1 MPRRVLS
8 VILSLE
14 SGKKAQKPQLASSAP
29 SAAPRAAPSA
39 APAPVVTST
48 EAGPSKV
55 SSALQIISEE
65 SGIAVS
71 DLTDSSLFGDLG
83 VDSLLSLTIT
93 ARFREELDVDIDST
107 SMVMEY
113 PSIGDLK
120 KLFKAGQE
128 EAQPSS
134 SPDLSSQ
141 VKEAYN
147 PPPQQV
153 PVLSRQANIVERA
166 LEIVSEESGVAQAD
180 LTDDTHFTDS
190 GIDSLLSL
198 VIVSRFR
205 DELEIEV
212 DHESLLMECPTVA
225 DLRTFLLGGQ
235 STPSDQDSSDQSG
248 SPSDSSNTPS
258 SPASDPEEDD
268 ELIEVKADDLSLLP
282 DPVLSAKCTSLII
295 QGSQRTCT
303 KSLFLFPD
311 GSGSAT
317 SYAGIPRISSDT
329 CVIALNSPFL
339 KDPESLRACPLDHLI
354 AVYLTELRRRQPSG
368 PYHLGGWSAGGVLA
382 YRTAQILGIQGER
395 VASLTLIDSP
405 LPLKGLDPLPRHFYD
420 FCRSLHL
427 FGGGQHGKPA
437 SSRQHTHTF
446 SDAEHDKLISHFNA
460 SIDVLHG
467 YHAKPLN
474 HDKCPKKVSIIWAP
488 DTITDRPGVKKLE
501 PHPDDTEGMKFLTER
516 RTDFGANGWD
526 QLCPS
531 SEITIRRVENAH
543 HFSMMVSLDHRPLTK
558 CSLTDL

>member
-1 MPRRVLS
+1 M
-8 VILSLE
+8 
-14 SGKKAQKPQLASSAP
+14 
-29 SAAPRAAPSA
+29 
-39 APAPVVTST
+39 
-48 EAGPSKV
+48 
-55 SSALQIISEE
+55 
-65 SGIAVS
+65 S

-120 KLFKAGQE
+120 KLFKGVQRE
-128 EAQPSS
+128 TESHS
-134 SPDLSSQ
+134 GLDLSSQ
-141 VKEAYN
+141 VMEAYN
-147 PPPQQV
+147 PTTQQAPGV
-153 PVLSRQANIVERA
+153 SRRPNIVDRA
-166 LEIVSEESGVAQAD
+166 LQIVSEESGVAKAD
-180 LTDDTHFTDS
+180 LTDDTHFADS

-225 DLRTFLLGGQ
+225 DLRAFLVGGQ

-282 DPVLSAKCTSLII
+282 EAVVNAKCTSLII
-295 QGSQRTCT
+295 QGSQRTCS

-354 AVYLTELRRRQPSG
+354 NVYLTELRCRQPSG

-382 YRTAQILGIQGER
+382 YRTAQILGTQGEEI
-395 VASLTLIDSP
+395 ASLTLIDSP

-427 FGGGQHGKPA
+427 FGGGQHGKSA

-460 SIDVLHG
+460 SIDVLHE
-467 YHAKPLN
+467 YHAKPLSQ
-474 HDKCPKKVSIIWAP
+474 DKCPNKVSIIWAP

-531 SEITIRRVENAH
+531 SEIRIRRVENAH
-543 HFSMMVSLDHRPLTK
+543 HFSMMVSLYCRTFTAMK
-558 CSLTDL
+558 TSTG

>member
-1 MPRRVLS
+1 MD
-8 VILSLE
+8 
-14 SGKKAQKPQLASSAP
+14 
-29 SAAPRAAPSA
+29 
-39 APAPVVTST
+39 
-48 EAGPSKV
+48 
-55 SSALQIISEE
+55 IISEE

-120 KLFKAGQE
+120 KLFKGDDHGTL
-128 EAQPSS
+128 PNSS
-134 SPDLSSQ
+134 QDLSSQ
-141 VKEAYN
+141 VKEVYTA
-147 PPPQQV
+147 PVQQAPAV
-153 PVLSRQANIVERA
+153 SSQPNIVGRA
-166 LEIVSEESGVAQAD
+166 LAIVSEESGVAEAD

-205 DELEIEV
+205 EELEIDV

-225 DLRTFLLGGQ
+225 DLKAFLLGGQ
-235 STPSDQDSSDQSG
+235 STPSDQDSSDHTV

-268 ELIEVKADDLSLLP
+268 ELIEVKVEDLTPLP
-282 DPVLSAKCTSLII
+282 DAVANAKCTSLII

-303 KSLFLFPD
+303 KTIFLFPD

-317 SYAGIPRISSDT
+317 SYAGIPRVATDT
-329 CVIALNSPFL
+329 CVVALNSPFL

-354 AVYLTELRRRQPSG
+354 TVYLTELRRRQPSG

-382 YRTAQILGIQGER
+382 YRTAQILGAQGEQI
-395 VASLTLIDSP
+395 ASLTLIDAP
-405 LPLKGLDPLPRHFYD
+405 LPTTGLDPLPRHFYD

-460 SIDVLHG
+460 SIDVLHE
-467 YHAKPLN
+467 YHARPLN
-474 HDKCPKKVSIIWAP
+474 REKCPKKVSIIWAP
-488 DTITDRPGVKKLE
+488 DTITDRPGVKKME

-516 RTDFGANGWD
+516 RTDFGPNGWD
-526 QLCPS
+526 TLLPS
-531 SEITIRRVENAH
+531 SEIRIRRVENAH
-543 HFSMMVSLDHRPLTK
+543 HFSMMVSIFHFKTIMMQR
-558 CSLTDL
+558 

>member
-1 MPRRVLS
+1 M
-8 VILSLE
+8 
-14 SGKKAQKPQLASSAP
+14 
-29 SAAPRAAPSA
+29 
-39 APAPVVTST
+39 
-48 EAGPSKV
+48 
-55 SSALQIISEE
+55 
-65 SGIAVS
+65 
-71 DLTDSSLFGDLG
+71 G

-93 ARFREELDVDIDST
+93 ARIREELDVDIDST

-120 KLFKAGQE
+120 KLFKGDEQE
-128 EAQPSS
+128 ALPSS
-134 SPDLSSQ
+134 SQDLSRQ
-141 VKEAYN
+141 VKEVYN
-147 PPPQQV
+147 APAPQALAVVQHSTAV
-153 PVLSRQANIVERA
+153 SSQPNIVGRA
-166 LEIVSEESGVAQAD
+166 LQIVSEESGVAQED

-205 DELEIEV
+205 EELEIDV

-225 DLRTFLLGGQ
+225 DLKVFLLGGQ
-235 STPSDQDSSDQSG
+235 STPSDQDSSDQTA

-258 SPASDPEEDD
+258 SPASDPED
-268 ELIEVKADDLSLLP
+268 EGSLVEVKAEDLSPLP
-282 DPVLSAKCTSLII
+282 DAVLNAKCTSLII

-303 KSLFLFPD
+303 KTLYLFPD

-317 SYAGIPRISSDT
+317 SYAGIPRIATDT
-329 CVIALNSPFL
+329 CVVALNSPFL

-382 YRTAQILGIQGER
+382 YRTAQILGAQGEQ

-405 LPLKGLDPLPRHFYD
+405 LPTKGLDPLPRHFYD

-446 SDAEHDKLISHFNA
+446 SDAENEKLISHFNA
-460 SIDVLHG
+460 SIDVLSD
-467 YHAKPLN
+467 YHAKPLS

-501 PHPDDTEGMKFLTER
+501 PHPDDSEGMKFLTER

-526 QLCPS
+526 GLLPS
-531 SEITIRRVENAH
+531 SEIRIRRVENAH
-543 HFSMMVSLDHRPLTK
+543 HFSMMVSICHSR
-558 CSLTDL
+558 